1 MKCGTAIP
9 EDIFNQLPVPLSLLS
24 VNSDFFVYNPVF
36 RIRMDPGFSPVWT
49 L

>member
-9 EDIFNQLPVPLSLLS
+9 EDIFNQLPLSLLS